1 MEKTKILVVEDESIV
16 AKDIQ
21 STLIRLGYDVPATA
35 SSAQSA
41 FNKLEEIKPDLV
53 FLDIKLKGDLDG
65 INIAEHIKKTYSIP
79 VIFLTSFIDKATL
92 DRAKL
97 TEPYG
102 YLVKPFNEKD
112 LQSTIEMALY
122 KFQKDNA
129 IRNDNQRYTNA
140 LQSLDEAIFITDNEC
155 RITFLNPKAEAISQY
170 GNESAQG
177 ISIFKLI
184 KIENEEYNIVNAES
198 LKKYLVAGDQLNIG
212 TCNITIMR
220 DYTTLKN
227 QATISPVIDEKN
239 QTIGNAFVLKSA
251 VAVESNATAKPS
263 ATTPAIPQANPL
275 ENQVIQNFVF
285 VKQGNGMLIR
295 IPLEN
300 IFWIQAMDN
309 YIVMQTNNDQY
320 VAHSTMKDL
329 EVKLPPDKFVRVH
342 RSYIVNIEKIS
353 VMDDS
358 TVVVNEKT
366 IPIGKSYRDA
376 FLAKINTLG

>member
-1 MEKTKILVVEDESIV
+1 MDKTKILVVEDEIIV

-21 STLIRLGYDVPATA
+21 ATLIRLGYDVPATA

-129 IRNDNQRYTNA
+129 MRADNQRYTNA
-140 LQSLDEAIFITDNEC
+140 LQTLEEAIFITDNEC
-155 RITFLNPKAEAISQY
+155 RLTFLNPKAEAISQF

-184 KIENEEYNIVNAES
+184 KIENDEFNIVNAES
-198 LKKYLVAGDQLNIG
+198 LRKYLTSSEQLNIES
-212 TCNITIMR
+212 CNVTIIR
-220 DYTTLKN
+220 DYSVIKN
-227 QATISPVIDEKN
+227 QLTISPVIDEKN
-239 QTIGNAFVLKSA
+239 QTIGNAFVIKPIA
-251 VAVESNATAKPS
+251 ANDSNAAAKPS
-263 ATTPAIPQANPL
+263 APALPPANPL

-300 IFWIQAMDN
+300 IYWIQAMDN

-342 RSYIVNIEKIS
+342 RSYIVSIEKIS

>member
-1 MEKTKILVVEDESIV
+1 MDKTKILVVEDESIV

-41 FNKLEEIKPDLV
+41 YNKLEELKPDLV

-129 IRNDNQRYTNA
+129 MRADNQRYANA
-140 LQSLDEAIFITDNEC
+140 MQSVDEAIFITDNEC
-155 RITFLNPKAEAISQY
+155 RITFLNPKAESISQY

-184 KIENEEYNIVNAES
+184 KIENDEYSIVNAES
-198 LKKYLVAGDQLNIG
+198 LKRYLTSGEQLSISS
-212 TCNITIMR
+212 CNVTIMR
-220 DYTTLKN
+220 DYSVIKN
-227 QATISPVIDEKN
+227 QVNVSPVIDEKN
-239 QTIGNAFVLKSA
+239 QTIGNAFVIKPVS
-251 VAVESNATAKPS
+251 VSDNSTTAKP
-263 ATTPAIPQANPL
+263 AVPAAPQANPL

-329 EVKLPPDKFVRVH
+329 EVKLPPEKFVRVH
-342 RSYIVNIEKIS
+342 RSYIVSIEKIS

>member
-1 MEKTKILVVEDESIV
+1 MDKTKILVVEDEIIV

-21 STLIRLGYDVPATA
+21 ATLIRLGYDVPATA

-129 IRNDNQRYTNA
+129 MRADNQRYTNA
-140 LQSLDEAIFITDNEC
+140 LQTLEEAIFITDNEC
-155 RITFLNPKAEAISQY
+155 RLTFLNPKAEAISQY

-184 KIENEEYNIVNAES
+184 KIENDEFNIVNAES
-198 LKKYLVAGDQLNIG
+198 LRKYLTSSEQLNIES
-212 TCNITIMR
+212 CNVTIMR
-220 DYTTLKN
+220 DYSVIKN
-227 QATISPVIDEKN
+227 QLTISPVIDEKN
-239 QTIGNAFVLKSA
+239 QTIGNAFVIKPIA
-251 VAVESNATAKPS
+251 ANDSNAAAKPS
-263 ATTPAIPQANPL
+263 APALPPANPL

-300 IFWIQAMDN
+300 IYWIQAMDN

-342 RSYIVNIEKIS
+342 RSYIVSIEKIS

>member
-1 MEKTKILVVEDESIV
+1 MDKTKILVVEDESIV

-41 FNKLEEIKPDLV
+41 FNKLEELKPDLV

-129 IRNDNQRYTNA
+129 LRADNQRYTNA
-140 LQSLDEAIFITDNEC
+140 LQTLEEAIFITDNEC
-155 RITFLNPKAEAISQY
+155 RITFLNPKAENISQY

-184 KIENEEYNIVNAES
+184 KIENDEHSIVNAES
-198 LKKYLVAGDQLNIG
+198 LRKYLVAGDQLNIG
-212 TCNITIMR
+212 SCSVTIMR
-220 DYTTLKN
+220 DYSVVKN
-227 QATISPVIDEKN
+227 QVTISPVIDEKN
-239 QTIGNAFVLKSA
+239 QTIGNAFVIKPVALTDTTA
-251 VAVESNATAKPS
+251 VAKSTAP
-263 ATTPAIPQANPL
+263 TVPPANPL

-295 IPLEN
+295 IPLEH
-300 IFWIQAMDN
+300 IYWIQAMDN

-342 RSYIVNIEKIS
+342 RSYIVSIEKIS